1 MINDELREAREALI
15 SALQGFPSI
24 KNSPSHIGIKKV
36 GELDPKVFLS
46 MCKREFPAEDAE
58 AESAILCSKWQ
69 SEINDPEWQ
78 PFKVV
83 IVDGKASV
91 RSNLCLLAVA
101 EQEAIVM
108 SLL

>member
-1 MINDELREAREALI
+1 MVRLQ
-15 SALQGFPSI
+15 ALQGFPSI
-24 KNSPSHIGIKKV
+24 KNSPSQIGIKKV